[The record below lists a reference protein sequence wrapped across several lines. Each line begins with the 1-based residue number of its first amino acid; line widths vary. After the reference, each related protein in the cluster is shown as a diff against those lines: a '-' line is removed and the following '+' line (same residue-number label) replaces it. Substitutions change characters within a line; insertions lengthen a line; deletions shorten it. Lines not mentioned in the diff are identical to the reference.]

1 MSITDRFADWN
12 LGKDSTIELSV
23 KKVKIPL
30 TSIVVTVNG
39 ERVTGQSFLAELI
52 NGIKADPKISDKL
65 KHLKDHESVKIF
77 LAGRNEY
84 VLSKKSNS
92 TIERTISASFVI
104 TNKNA
109 PAINRN
115 TKPNKT
121 RQAPPP
127 PTAKLPTKQQKTQ
140 QEINSRNMWD
150 TLNRD
155 GEVTVE

>member
-52 NGIKADPKISDKL
+52 NSIKADPKISDKL

-84 VLSKKSNS
+84 VLSKKSS
-92 TIERTISASFVI
+92 TVIDRTISASFVI
-104 TNKNA
+104 TNNN
-109 PAINRN
+109 PPPINRE
-115 TKPNKT
+115 TKPVKAQAT

-127 PTAKLPTKQQKTQ
+127 PTPKPLTKQQKTQ
-140 QEINSRNMWD
+140 HLAHYSR
-150 TLNRD
+150 
-155 GEVTVE
+155 